1 MANLFKQITTKI
13 DKLSGE
19 SVRVKSK
26 KWYGQYRDEKGR
38 VKRVPLCRDKSAAQ
52 SMLNDLVRSVE
63 RRQAGLIDKYDEHL
77 KNEIVS
83 HIEDFKQS
91 LLEKNNSPKHVNQT
105 CNRLSLIVEDCG
117 FTTLVDMT
125 GEAVSRWLMEKRQ
138 SNDFGIKTSNY
149 YLSVVRQFGNWLVH
163 LKRLPENPFQYLKLL
178 NSQVDTKRERRT
190 LSQTEY
196 QSLLKTVSTQKP
208 FRGLT
213 GEDRAVLYQV
223 AVNTGFRASE
233 LASLKIHNLSLD
245 AKNPSIKVDA
255 AYSKRRREDVQPIR
269 KDVAEI
275 IKNWLLSK
283 GEHLSRES
291 HLWPG
296 TWHLRAAKMLKDDLK
311 EAEIPYV
318 DESGRVFDFHALR
331 HQFISNLAESGIH
344 PKIAQQLARHS
355 TITLTMDRYTH
366 SQDQKILEALEQMP
380 SVSAGTDEAEKFTLL
395 FTQEVGFCCPETSLP
410 VSELEPE
417 PVKEETP
424 KPFNYES
431 LGVVCLDVSSYDTSS
446 GGGIRTPDTRI
457 MIPLL

>member
-1 MANLFKQITTKI
+1 MASLFKQMTSKV
-13 DKLSGE
+13 DKKTGE
-19 SVRVKSK
+19 KVKVKSK

-38 VKRVPLCRDKSAAQ
+38 IKRVPLCRDKSAAQ

-77 KNEIVS
+77 KNEIAS

-91 LLEKNNSPKHVNQT
+91 LLEKNNSSKHVNQT
-105 CNRLSLIVEDCG
+105 CNRLSLIVKECG

-125 GEAVSRWLMEKRQ
+125 GEAISHWLMEKRQ
-138 SNDFGIKTSNY
+138 AKDFGIKTSNY

-178 NSQVDTKRERRT
+178 NSAVDNKRERRT
-190 LSQTEY
+190 LSQSEY
-196 QSLLKTVSTQKP
+196 QCLKEAVLSEKA
-208 FRGLT
+208 FRGLS
-213 GEDRAVLYQV
+213 GMDRAILYQV

-233 LASLKIHNLSLD
+233 LASLKVHSLNLNVQ
-245 AKNPSIKVDA
+245 NPSIKVDA

-269 KDVAEI
+269 KDLAEVL
-275 IKNWLLSK
+275 KNWLLSK
-283 GEHLSRES
+283 GQELSRGTD
-291 HLWPG
+291 LWPG
-296 TWHLRAAKMLKDDLK
+296 TWHLRAAKMLKNDLK
-311 EAEIPYV
+311 AAGIPYE
-318 DESGRVFDFHALR
+318 DKAGRVFDFHALR

-366 SQDQKILEALEQMP
+366 SQDQKILEALDKMP
-380 SVSAGTDEAEKFTLL
+380 SISSAEQAEKFTLP
-395 FTQEVGFCCPETSLP
+395 FTLDIGFCCPETSLP
-410 VSELEPE
+410 VTEQEQQS
-417 PVKEETP
+417 VKEETP
-424 KPFNYES
+424 KPINVED

>member
-1 MANLFKQITTKI
+1 MASLYKQSTTKI
-13 DKLSGE
+13 DKQSGE
-19 SVRVKSK
+19 KIRVKSK

-38 VKRVPLCRDKSAAQ
+38 VKRVSLCRDKSAAQ
-52 SMLNDLVRSVE
+52 SKLNDQVRSVE

-77 KNEIVS
+77 KNDIAS

-105 CNRLSLIVEDCG
+105 CNRLSLIVEECG

-138 SNDFGIKTSNY
+138 AKDFGIKTSNY

-178 NSQVDTKRERRT
+178 NSAVDNKRERIT
-190 LSQTEY
+190 LSQREY
-196 QSLLKTVSTQKP
+196 QCLQEAVLTQKA
-208 FRGLT
+208 FRGLS
-213 GEDRAVLYQV
+213 GMDRAILYQV

-233 LASLKIHNLSLD
+233 LASLKVHSLNLSVQ
-245 AKNPSIKVDA
+245 NPSIKVDA

-269 KDVAEI
+269 KDLAEVL
-275 IKNWLLSK
+275 KNWLHSK
-283 GEHLSRES
+283 GKQLSRDTD
-291 HLWPG
+291 LWPG
-296 TWHLRAAKMLKDDLK
+296 TWHLRAAKMLKNDLK
-311 EAEIPYV
+311 AADIPYE
-318 DESGRVFDFHALR
+318 DEAGRVFDFHALR

-355 TITLTMDRYTH
+355 IITLTMDRYTH
-366 SQDQKILEALEQMP
+366 SQDQKILDALDQMP
-380 SVSAGTDEAEKFTLL
+380 SVSGNDEAEKFTLL
-395 FTQEVGFCCPETSLP
+395 FTQEIGFCCPETSLP
-410 VSELEPE
+410 VSEPDEQ

-424 KPFNYES
+424 KPVNVED
-431 LGVVCLDVSSYDTSS
+431 LGVVCLHVSLDDTSS